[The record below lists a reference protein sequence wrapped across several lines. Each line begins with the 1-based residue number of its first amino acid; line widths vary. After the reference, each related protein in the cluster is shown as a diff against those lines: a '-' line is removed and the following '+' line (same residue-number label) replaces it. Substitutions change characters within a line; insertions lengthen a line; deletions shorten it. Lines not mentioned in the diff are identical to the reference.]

1 MGLFRDIGRRVE
13 RFKSEVESVADEQA
27 SHGCSACG
35 ERFYTDHE
43 ACPECGA
50 DAVEPLDSA
59 ESAPDEADD
68 PAVDRVDSDTGTD
81 AEPTS
86 DEDRTDASSE

>member
-35 ERFYTDHE
+35 ERFFTDHE
-43 ACPECGA
+43 TCPECGA
-50 DAVEPLDSA
+50 DAVEPLDPAESTADSA
-59 ESAPDEADD
+59 EEPAENGVDPDTEA
-68 PAVDRVDSDTGTD
+68 TT
-81 AEPTS
+81 
-86 DEDRTDASSE
+86 DEDRADAGTE